1 MGKSWKSF
9 RFDVLADGWL
19 VIALC
24 YCFRWSWW
32 SVGAGG
38 CRCNCNPNPFRL
50 PSTSA
55 SLNKPPST
63 DDTRSE
69 KGRKGSRNCL
79 STPSC
84 ASFAAGFSE
93 GYDGDNDN
101 DHLGPLQC
109 DDILSKWDGI
119 AVSLSVLGKSML
131 GQPPTMR
138 TILIADLSKHH
149 SAVLLDG
156 PY

>member
-9 RFDVLADGWL
+9 RFDVLAAGWL

-24 YCFRWSWW
+24 YCFRWAWW

-63 DDTRSE
+63 NDTRSKTE
-69 KGRKGSRNCL
+69 KTEKKDSRN
-79 STPSC
+79 
-84 ASFAAGFSE
+84 
-93 GYDGDNDN
+93 
-101 DHLGPLQC
+101 
-109 DDILSKWDGI
+109 
-119 AVSLSVLGKSML
+119 
-131 GQPPTMR
+131 
-138 TILIADLSKHH
+138 
-149 SAVLLDG
+149 
-156 PY
+156 